1 MARIELVDAE
11 RLAALRLASGGKDGW
26 LTCLAAFLED
36 GLHAYADNVQAG
48 LEAILLD
55 GTPLP
60 LLVNLGKGGPAACS
74 PYSRYVSYS
83 LEETAKRHPALPP
96 RLLVAAASPAA
107 WFFRRAGIDRVVSV
121 NNWLLATNPSLSLNA
136 DEVRELT
143 AFLVNRHPDRA
154 IVLPNVNPRTDGP
167 LIDALRKNGYR
178 FVRSR
183 RVYMVNTRDGDH
195 LLHQNARRDRSLLRR
210 TPYEIVSDPRELAP
224 HAERLAELYTRVYL
238 GKHSHLNTAFNARFF
253 SLALS
258 SQVLE
263 FRCFRRDGRV
273 DAFVSFFVKDG
284 LMTASMAGYD
294 QQLPRSLGLYRMVV
308 ASVHAEAAARGLP
321 LNLSAGAGAFKRLR
335 GSVPVEELEAVYER
349 HLPVR
354 RRAAWLTLS
363 AASHAAAAVVTG

>member
-1 MARIELVDAE
+1 
-11 RLAALRLASGGKDGW
+11 
-26 LTCLAAFLED
+26 
-36 GLHAYADNVQAG
+36 
-48 LEAILLD
+48 
-55 GTPLP
+55 
-60 LLVNLGKGGPAACS
+60 
-74 PYSRYVSYS
+74 
-83 LEETAKRHPALPP
+83 
-96 RLLVAAASPAA
+96 
-107 WFFRRAGIDRVVSV
+107 
-121 NNWLLATNPSLSLNA
+121 LATNPSLSLNA

-210 TPYEIVSDPRELAP
+210 TPYEIVPIRGNWRLTRNGSRSFIHAFIWENIRTSTQLSTPASSRWRCPRKSWNFA
-224 HAERLAELYTRVYL
+224 
-238 GKHSHLNTAFNARFF
+238 AFAGMEEWMP
-253 SLALS
+253 SYH
-258 SQVLE
+258 
-263 FRCFRRDGRV
+263 
-273 DAFVSFFVKDG
+273 FFVKDG

-294 QQLPRSLGLYRMVV
+294 QQLPRALGLYRLGV
-308 ASVHAEAAARGLP
+308 ARVHAEAAARGLP

-354 RRAAWLTLS
+354 RRAAWLALS